1 MDDTYICTIFIVM
14 VVSRTVK
21 QIHTISTDPS
31 LEPEDSDVTSDED
44 TEDTP
49 NLSSHDTPNPDTL
62 SKDTKDTSSLTALLQ
77 SRPGKSHP
85 EASSTMEPMVEER
98 LPTPPKPAADQ
109 QAPSS
114 ELSNSGLPQVKSSP
128 KDAKLSA
135 EKLDTDAKIKGVDSE
150 SGPEKSGPEKP
161 KGLKDLLTAGVE
173 DKYNADGSPVQV
185 EAGNED
191 MTKVSCSW

>member
-1 MDDTYICTIFIVM
+1 MILILFIVM
-14 VVSRTVK
+14 VVSRTVT

-128 KDAKLSA
+128 KDASA

-150 SGPEKSGPEKP
+150 SGPEKP

-191 MTKVSCSW
+191 MTKVNSAW